1 MPRRYNIRIKDKD
14 ISLIENINKRVGKKK
29 SNIYSRYRQRLDI
42 ETKGIEDFSTRQ
54 ELNKY
59 VREMNRFLDRSNPE
73 YRFTRTETGVT
84 LRQDTLGDIQKLI
97 KKVNKTKDAQ
107 FEKYK
112 HLPFLIDKKPTDISV
127 KQYHEVVKNRNFE
140 QFRHLTFNPNR
151 FRTEYEAQQ
160 YLEKLKKAFKGN
172 WWQRDAREYKENY
185 LKGLERQFAGVPQL
199 PQLIKKVQK
208 TPIKKLLELQYT
220 TDEGKIKFM
229 YEPQEV
235 KFLFNKVWEL
245 F

>member
-1 MPRRYNIRIKDKD
+1 MPKRHNIRIRDKD
-14 ISLIENINKRVGKKK
+14 TSLIESINKRVGKKK

-42 ETKGIEDFSTRQ
+42 ETKGIEEFSSRD

-73 YRFTRTETGVT
+73 YRFTRTESGVT
-84 LRQDTLGDIQKLI
+84 LRQDTLGEIQKLI
-97 KKVNKTKDAQ
+97 KKVNKTKDTQ

-112 HLPFLIDKKPTDISV
+112 HLPFLIDKKPTDMSV

-140 QFRHLTFNPNR
+140 QFRHLAFDPNR
-151 FRTEYEAQQ
+151 YRTEYEAQEH
-160 YLEKLKKAFKGN
+160 LAKLRRVFKGN
-172 WWQRDAREYKENY
+172 WWQKEAKEYKENY
-185 LKGLERQFAGVPQL
+185 IKGLEKQFAGVPQL
-199 PQLIKKVQK
+199 PQLIKKVER
-208 TPIKKLLELQYT
+208 TSIKKLLELQYT

-229 YEPQEV
+229 YEPLETQFIF
-235 KFLFNKVWEL
+235 KKIWEL

>member
-1 MPRRYNIRIKDKD
+1 MPRRNNIRIKDKD
-14 ISLIENINKRVGKKK
+14 IDLIESLEKRVKKKK
-29 SNIYSRYRQRLDI
+29 SNIYSRYRQRVDI
-42 ETKGIEDFSTRQ
+42 EPKKITDFQTREQ
-54 ELNKY
+54 LNKY

-73 YRFTRTETGVT
+73 YRFTRTEAGVT
-84 LRQDTLGDIQKLI
+84 LRQDTLGEIQKLI
-97 KKVNKTKDAQ
+97 KKVNKTKDVQ

-112 HLPFLIDKKPTDISV
+112 HLPFLIDKKPTDMSV

-140 QFRHLTFNPNR
+140 QFRHLKFDPNR
-151 FRTEYEAQQ
+151 FRTEHEAQV
-160 YLEKLKKAFKGN
+160 YLENLRKAYKGN
-172 WWQRDAREYKENY
+172 WWQKEAREYKENY
-185 LKGLERQFAGVPQL
+185 IKGLEKQFAGIPQL

-229 YEPQEV
+229 YEPLETNFIF
-235 KFLFNKVWEL
+235 KKIMEL

>member
-1 MPRRYNIRIKDKD
+1 MPKRHNIRIRDKD
-14 ISLIENINKRVGKKK
+14 TSLIESINKRVGKKK

-42 ETKGIEDFSTRQ
+42 ETKGIEEFSSRD

-73 YRFTRTETGVT
+73 YRFTRTESGVT
-84 LRQDTLGDIQKLI
+84 LRQDTLGEIQKLI
-97 KKVNKTKDAQ
+97 KKVNKTKDTQ

-112 HLPFLIDKKPTDISV
+112 HLPFLIDKKPTDMSV

-140 QFRHLTFNPNR
+140 QFRHLAFDPNR
-151 FRTEYEAQQ
+151 YRTEYEAQEH
-160 YLEKLKKAFKGN
+160 LAKLRKQFKGN
-172 WWQRDAREYKENY
+172 WWQKDAREYKENY
-185 LKGLERQFAGVPQL
+185 ITGLKKQFAGVPQL
-199 PQLIKKVQK
+199 PQLIKKVER
-208 TPIKKLLELQYT
+208 TSIKKLLELQYT

-229 YEPQEV
+229 YEPLEMQFIF
-235 KFLFNKVWEL
+235 KKIWEL